1 MALIKRRQNVV
12 LFVIPSKVW
21 QEWRVGGG
29 GMPRISP
36 KMNPIRGSS
45 VTVSWTGQQIHQ
57 LGSRKP
63 KVWNKSGLSG
73 NRETGQKRGVN
84 EPGRGQVFIKSARIG
99 GWVRGTVTDIEK
111 LFFCE
116 VAQSDHWVGC
126 GRQQWG
132 GKFEERPNLGGNSME
147 ASQKHLS
154 GSVHPI

>member
-57 LGSRKP
+57 VGSRKP
-63 KVWNKSGLSG
+63 RAWNKSGLSG

-84 EPGRGQVFIKSARIG
+84 EPGRGAGFHKISPDWWVGEGDGHRHRETILLWGRTIG
-99 GWVRGTVTDIEK
+99 PLSPVRGATVRWKI
-111 LFFCE
+111 
-116 VAQSDHWVGC
+116 
-126 GRQQWG
+126 
-132 GKFEERPNLGGNSME
+132 
-147 ASQKHLS
+147 
-154 GSVHPI
+154 